1 MNRIF
6 LLIVVVSIIWVTSL
20 GIQNSN
26 YVNAQP
32 SIEKS
37 IQQFNKNLNS
47 NINKQIQSNINNSSL
62 ESNNNNKNINNCDT
76 GNNIAIQ
83 SQTNNNG
90 KSTSTTQTSCNT
102 SNSFNPS
109 FNSVNLKGVIISS
122 EYNPDKSIIVN
133 SLSGNWSLKTD
144 ENGIKDFN
152 SLFVKQPIFYLLTT
166 NTTYNAIPLTE
177 NNILPHSKAGGM
189 NSYVFNS
196 TRPMILENQN
206 PITTSY
212 DLSNFRANSVNQQNS
227 DITYVGLINVVK
239 SVHSDNPKIA
249 DETNSFKDEP
259 VHISILNERTLVINF
274 DKQAVLFDEFKDIPL
289 VGLVQ

>member
-32 SIEKS
+32 SIANS

-47 NINKQIQSNINNSSL
+47 NINKQIQSNINSSL
-62 ESNNNNKNINNCDT
+62 ESNNNNNKNINNCDT

-102 SNSFNPS
+102 SNLFNPS

-122 EYNPDKSIIVN
+122 EYNPNKSIIVN

-152 SLFVKQPIFYLLTT
+152 SLFVKQPIFYLLTA
-166 NTTYNAIPLTE
+166 NTTYNVIPLTA
-177 NNILPHSKAGGM
+177 NNILTHSKADGM
-189 NSYVFNS
+189 NPYVFNS

-206 PITTSY
+206 PTTTSY
-212 DLSNFRANSVNQQNS
+212 NLSNFRANSVDQQNS
-227 DITYVGLINVVK
+227 DITYVGLIDVVK
-239 SVHSDNPKIA
+239 TVHSDNPKIA

-259 VHISILNERTLVINF
+259 VHISILNERTLVISF